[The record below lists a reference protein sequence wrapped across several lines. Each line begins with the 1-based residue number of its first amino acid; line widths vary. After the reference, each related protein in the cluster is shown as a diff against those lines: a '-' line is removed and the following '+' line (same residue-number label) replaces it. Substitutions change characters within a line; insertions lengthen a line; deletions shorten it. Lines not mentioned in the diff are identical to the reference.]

1 MSGPHVATGRGG
13 VCHWTPNCV
22 RIPGHRHNSSLLCG
36 FNYSFA
42 GFLFTSDFV
51 LNHMLWW
58 QLNSCPWHNENTSVV
73 NHTSGLPCLKE
84 VNPSL
89 SWTSINLS
97 NWNIHLG
104 VIYLRQV
111 FTALWCYLEQTTFH
125 PVPLACA
132 MQHYTNA
139 ASMFAPQH
147 IVKHLEQNKIVEIT

>member
-1 MSGPHVATGRGG
+1 MSSPHVAPGRGG
-13 VCHWTPNCV
+13 VCHWTPKCV
-22 RIPGHRHNSSLLCG
+22 RIPGHRHNSSLRCC

-42 GFLFTSDFV
+42 GFLFTIDFV

-89 SWTSINLS
+89 TWTSINLS

-111 FTALWCYLEQTTFH
+111 FTALGVTWNKPCSIMFHWPVLCDITQT
-125 PVPLACA
+125 P
-132 MQHYTNA
+132 

-147 IVKHLEQNKIVEIT
+147 IVKNLEQNKIVEIT

>member
-1 MSGPHVATGRGG
+1 MSSPQVATGRGG
-13 VCHWTPNCV
+13 VCHWTPNCA
-22 RIPGHRHNSSLLCG
+22 RIPGHRHSSSLLCC

-42 GFLFTSDFV
+42 GFLFTVDFV

-58 QLNSCPWHNENTSVV
+58 QLNSCPWHNEYTSVV
-73 NHTSGLPCLKE
+73 NHTSDLPYLKD
-84 VNPSL
+84 VNTSIT
-89 SWTSINLS
+89 WTSINLS

-111 FTALWCYLEQTTFH
+111 FTALWCYLEQTMFH

-147 IVKHLEQNKIVEIT
+147 VVKHLEQNKIVEIT